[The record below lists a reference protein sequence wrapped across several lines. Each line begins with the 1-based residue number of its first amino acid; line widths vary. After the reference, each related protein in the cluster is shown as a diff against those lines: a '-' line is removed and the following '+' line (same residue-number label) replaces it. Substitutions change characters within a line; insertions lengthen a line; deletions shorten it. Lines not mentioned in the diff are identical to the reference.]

1 MNLAEIQAE
10 VYSLTNRPDLVGD
23 TLVAI
28 RAATLKMHHTDFY
41 YKDIC
46 EAVLNLQTASY
57 VNSFETSLLANY
69 RAMAFIRKW
78 YPEGI
83 DLQTGQATGRAAA
96 KLTPVDFNSV
106 MDSYGRDKNDVY
118 YIAGR
123 SVNMKLA
130 DALATFLVAWYKHPV
145 VSSASFSSWI
155 AEEHPYAI
163 VYDAAATVFKGIG
176 YDEQATRFGGLV
188 AEQVAMI
195 KLSNIEIEGR

>member
-41 YKDIC
+41 YKDLC
-46 EAVLNLQTASY
+46 EAVLTLQSAEY

-69 RAMAFIRKW
+69 RSMAFIRAW
-78 YPEGI
+78 YPTGI
-83 DLQTGQATGRAAA
+83 NLQTGQTTGKAGV
-96 KLTPVDFNSV
+96 KLTPIDFNSV
-106 MDSYGRDKNDVY
+106 LDSYGRDKQDVY
-118 YIAGR
+118 YIAGK
-123 SVNMKLA
+123 SVNLKLTT
-130 DALATFLVAWYKHPV
+130 ALATFLVSWYKHPNIV
-145 VSSASFSSWI
+145 TASFSSWI

-176 YDEQATRFGGLV
+176 YDEQAVRFGGLV
-188 AEQVAMI
+188 AEQI
-195 KLSNIEIEGR
+195 GLLKLSNTEIEGR